1 MYKQSFF
8 PAMALAAGL
17 LAALAPRPA
26 LAAEVDEIHIA
37 KQYGISYL
45 PLMLMEDQKLV
56 EKHAKAL
63 GQPGLKVQ
71 WSTFAGGNVMNDALL
86 SGSLEFASG
95 GVGPFLTLWA
105 KTRGNYNVQGVTA
118 MNSMPLYLVSSN
130 PKVKTIK
137 DLAAGDKIALPAV
150 KVSIQAVTLQMA
162 AEQAFGAGEQY
173 KLDSMT
179 VTMSHPDGQ
188 AALLSGGSEVTG
200 HFTSPP
206 FQYSELKDPRVH
218 LVLSSYDVLGG
229 ASTFNVVWSTAKFR
243 NENPKTYQAFVT
255 AFNEAIKQINDNKQA
270 AAEAYLR
277 ISGDKRSTVA
287 DIMEM
292 MNDPKI
298 IFTTTPQNV
307 MKYADFMQKIG
318 SIKVKPAS
326 WKELF
331 FPNMHSQSGS

>member
-1 MYKQSFF
+1 MYKQSVF
-8 PAMALAAGL
+8 PALALAAGV
-17 LAALAPRPA
+17 LAVLAPGAAR
-26 LAAEVDEIHIA
+26 AEVDEIHIA

-45 PLMLMEDQKLV
+45 PLMMMEDQKLV
-56 EKHAKAL
+56 EKQAKAL

-86 SGSLEFASG
+86 SSSLEFASG

-188 AALLSGGSEVTG
+188 AALLSGSSEVTG
-200 HFTSPP
+200 HFTAPP

-218 LVLSSYDVLGG
+218 QVLSSYDVLGG
-229 ASTFNVVWSTAKFR
+229 ASTFNVVWTTAKFR
-243 NENPKTYQAFVT
+243 NDNPKVYQAFVA

-277 ISGDKRSTVA
+277 ISGDKRSSVA

-298 IFTTTPQNV
+298 VFTTTPQNV

-326 WKELF
+326 WKDLF
-331 FPNMHSQSGS
+331 FPNMHNQSGS